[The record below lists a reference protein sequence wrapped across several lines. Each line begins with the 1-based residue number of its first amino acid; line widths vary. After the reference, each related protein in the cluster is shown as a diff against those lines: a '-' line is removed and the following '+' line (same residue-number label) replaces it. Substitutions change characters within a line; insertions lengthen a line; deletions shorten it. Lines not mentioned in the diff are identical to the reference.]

1 MFPFRYKSFNL
12 QKRIKIS
19 ELNKNQVK
27 YFFLLTAFYELT
39 QIIINNTDILLVK
52 HYFDPYNAGLYAS
65 LALIGRVVYFTA
77 WMFVMLLLPK
87 VIELKKEGKKTH
99 LILFKYIGYI
109 SFLSCVITTICA
121 LFPETIVQLLFG
133 ESYLEISSLLWKYSL
148 ATSLFAV
155 SNIFA
160 YYFLSLDQY
169 IPVIISGIFGLL
181 QLVLIIWFH
190 ETLAQ
195 VVQMQIIAMFALL
208 GIQILFYILLLRP
221 IKIFQVLK

>member
-1 MFPFRYKSFNL
+1 M
-12 QKRIKIS
+12 
-19 ELNKNQVK
+19 
-27 YFFLLTAFYELT
+27 
-39 QIIINNTDILLVK
+39 
-52 HYFDPYNAGLYAS
+52 
-65 LALIGRVVYFTA
+65 
-77 WMFVMLLLPK
+77 
-87 VIELKKEGKKTH
+87 
-99 LILFKYIGYI
+99 
-109 SFLSCVITTICA
+109 ICA

-181 QLVLIIWFH
+181 QLILIILFH

-208 GIQILFYILLLRP
+208 GIQVLFYILLLRP
-221 IKIFQVLK
+221 IKTFKVLK

>member
-1 MFPFRYKSFNL
+1 
-12 QKRIKIS
+12 
-19 ELNKNQVK
+19 
-27 YFFLLTAFYELT
+27 
-39 QIIINNTDILLVK
+39 
-52 HYFDPYNAGLYAS
+52 
-65 LALIGRVVYFTA
+65 
-77 WMFVMLLLPK
+77 
-87 VIELKKEGKKTH
+87 H

-109 SFLSCVITTICA
+109 SFLSCIITTSCA

-169 IPVIISGIFGLL
+169 IPIIISGIFGLL

-190 ETLAQ
+190 ETLDQ
-195 VVQMQIIAMFALL
+195 VVQMQIIAMIALL
-208 GIQILFYILLLRP
+208 GIQILFYIILLRP